1 MAKRKIAILGGGWG
15 SISTALYL
23 TDPNNPKRDEYD
35 ITIYQ
40 MGWRLG
46 GKGASGRGPYGR
58 IEEHGLH
65 VWMGFYENSFRA
77 IRQVYDEVQPI
88 YRRITNYENNPF
100 KSWRDAFK
108 PHNYIVLADHYNNR
122 WTTWG
127 FDFPPNDDLPGDGD
141 GVWLSPFDYVKMILE
156 WMLDYHASSPAS
168 DRKADKAERDG
179 ILGHLVSLLDSV
191 TDSVENAAH
200 SALKLAVNRVSRS
213 DALESGALWRIAEGM
228 DSFLAGLSADTRD
241 YFGADDTIRRDAT
254 VLEMGAVTVK
264 GLIADGVATGE
275 RDLDDLDDEDLR
287 HWLHRHGASDG
298 LLTSPMTQ
306 GMYDLVFAYEN
317 GEVNRPNFAAGVAIR
332 AMVRMTMTYRGAI
345 FWKMQAGMGDTVF
358 APPYL
363 VLRERGVKFRFFH
376 AIEDLHL
383 DADGTRV
390 ESIDVGVQATLK
402 DGKDDY
408 WPLVNVKDLPCWP
421 AEPNYDQLD
430 QGEELKRR
438 GINLE
443 SFYTEW
449 TPVARRTLTRG
460 TDFDDVV
467 LGISIASFPYMAK
480 ELMDANARFR
490 AMVDNVATVRT
501 MSAQFWFDWRL
512 EDMGWTQPSPVM
524 ASYVE
529 PLNTWADMTQLID
542 KETHPAGSVG
552 SIAYL
557 TGPMEGGIP
566 PASKRDEP
574 AVAHERVRQIGLQF
588 MESLGGFLWPDAVPQ
603 SSQAGFAENADGT
616 DFDRLVAPDRDTG
629 TGKFDAQFF
638 RPNIDP
644 SQRYVQTLAG
654 TTKYRLRAGESGFA
668 NVYLTGDWIW
678 NGFNSGAIE
687 PTTWSG
693 IHCATAISGYPGKEA
708 IVRWEPRKDEERP
721 NSAG

>member
-1 MAKRKIAILGGGWG
+1 MPKRKIAILGGGWG
-15 SISTALYL
+15 SVSTALYL
-23 TDPNNPKRDEYD
+23 TDPNNPHRDDYD

-88 YRRITNYENNPF
+88 YKRITNYENNPF

-108 PHNYIVLADHYNNR
+108 PHNYIVLADHYNSR

-127 FDFPPNDDLPGDGD
+127 FDFPENDELPGDGE
-141 GVWLSPFDYVKMILE
+141 GVFLSPFDYVKMILE
-156 WMLDYHASSPAS
+156 WMLGYHAASPAS
-168 DRKADKAERDG
+168 ARRADKAERDG
-179 ILGHLVSLLDSV
+179 LLGHLTAFLDSV
-191 TDSVENAAH
+191 TDGIENAAH
-200 SALKLAVNRVSRS
+200 SALKVAVNRIARS
-213 DALESGALWRIAEGM
+213 DALDSRTLWQIAEGM

-241 YFGADDTIRRDAT
+241 VLGSNDTIRRDAT

-287 HWLHRHGASDG
+287 AWLHRHGASDG
-298 LLTSPMTQ
+298 LLRSPMTQ
-306 GMYDLVFAYEN
+306 GLYDLVFAYAN
-317 GEVNRPNFAAGVAIR
+317 GEVNRPGFAAGVAIR

-383 DADGTRV
+383 DADGSRV
-390 ESIDVGVQATLK
+390 DSIDIGVQATLK
-402 DGKDDY
+402 AEHDEY
-408 WPLVNVKDLPCWP
+408 WPLVNVKDLPSWP
-421 AEPNYDQLD
+421 AEPNYDQLR
-430 QGEELKRR
+430 QGAELRRR

-449 TPVARRTLTRG
+449 EPVERRTLERG

-467 LGISIASFPYMAK
+467 LGISIGSFPYMAT
-480 ELMDANARFR
+480 ELIDANARFK

-501 MSAQFWFDWRL
+501 MSAQFWFDRTL
-512 EDMGWTQPSPVM
+512 PDMGWDQPSPVM
-524 ASYVE
+524 AAYVE
-529 PLNTWADMTQLID
+529 PLNTWADMSQLIPVED
-542 KETHPAGSVG
+542 HPEGSVG
-552 SIAYL
+552 NIAYL

-566 PASKRDEP
+566 PATKHDEP
-574 AVAHERVRQIGLQF
+574 VRAHERVRQISLQF
-588 MESLGGFLWPDAVPQ
+588 LESLGGFLWPDAVPT
-603 SSQAGFAENADGT
+603 SATGFAENADGT
-616 DFDRLVAPDRDTG
+616 AFDRLVAPDEETPIA
-629 TGKFDAQFF
+629 TFDAQFF

-644 SQRYVQTLAG
+644 SQRYVQTLPG
-654 TTKYRLRAGESGFA
+654 TTKYRLRADQSGFA
-668 NVYLTGDWIW
+668 NVYLTGDWTW

-693 IHCATAISGYPGKEA
+693 ILCATAISGYPGKEA
-708 IVRWEPRKDEERP
+708 IVRWEPRKDE
-721 NSAG
+721 AGTETPG